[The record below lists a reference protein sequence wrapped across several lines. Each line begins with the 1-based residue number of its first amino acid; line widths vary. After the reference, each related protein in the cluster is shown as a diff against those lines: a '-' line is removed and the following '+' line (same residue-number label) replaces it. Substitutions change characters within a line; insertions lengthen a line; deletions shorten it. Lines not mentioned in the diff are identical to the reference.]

1 MVYVQTTKD
10 VSCTIEGDQIELNK
24 ELECY
29 IVHHGSDL
37 TGAFDVGSV
46 QFIYKTQRRTGD
58 KQNDIR

>member
-1 MVYVQTTKD
+1 MVYVQTTKGI
-10 VSCTIEGDQIELNK
+10 SCTIEGDQIELNK

-37 TGAFDVGSV
+37 TGAFDVGYV